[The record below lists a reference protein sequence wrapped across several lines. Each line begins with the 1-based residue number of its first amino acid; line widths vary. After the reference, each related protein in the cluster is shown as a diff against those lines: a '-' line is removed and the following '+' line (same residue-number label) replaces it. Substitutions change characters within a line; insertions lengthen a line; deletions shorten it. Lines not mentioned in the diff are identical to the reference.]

1 MKKQKTYDDDD
12 GRTIADMSGVGRSGM
27 FTFRSFKKNSTFRK
41 PDDEEAPKEDYTSDQ
56 RKAAVGGALSAA
68 LLIAGAFIGA
78 GEQHRNQQKEGKPAF
93 ALVGAADRT
102 ALFANID
109 FGAARSAIH
118 ADFSLRFSLHRV

>member
-12 GRTIADMSGVGRSGM
+12 GRTIADMSGVGRSG
-27 FTFRSFKKNSTFRK
+27 TFRK

-78 GEQHRNQQKEGKPAF
+78 GAIVI
-93 ALVGAADRT
+93 ALLT
-102 ALFANID
+102 LIW
-109 FGAARSAIH
+109 H
-118 ADFSLRFSLHRV
+118 

>member
-41 PDDEEAPKEDYTSDQ
+41 PDDEEAPQEDYTRDQ

-78 GEQHRNQQKEGKPAF
+78 GAIVI
-93 ALVGAADRT
+93 ALLT
-102 ALFANID
+102 LIW
-109 FGAARSAIH
+109 H
-118 ADFSLRFSLHRV
+118 

>member
-27 FTFRSFKKNSTFRK
+27 FTFRSFKKNSTFRT
-41 PDDEEAPKEDYTSDQ
+41 PDDDETPQEDYTRDQ

-78 GEQHRNQQKEGKPAF
+78 GAIVI
-93 ALVGAADRT
+93 ALLT
-102 ALFANID
+102 LIW
-109 FGAARSAIH
+109 H
-118 ADFSLRFSLHRV
+118 

>member
-27 FTFRSFKKNSTFRK
+27 FTFRSFKK
-41 PDDEEAPKEDYTSDQ
+41 DYTRDQ

-78 GEQHRNQQKEGKPAF
+78 GAIVI
-93 ALVGAADRT
+93 ALLT
-102 ALFANID
+102 LIW
-109 FGAARSAIH
+109 H
-118 ADFSLRFSLHRV
+118 

>member
-41 PDDEEAPKEDYTSDQ
+41 PDDDDETPQEDYTRDQ

-68 LLIAGAFIGA
+68 LLIALAFIGA
-78 GEQHRNQQKEGKPAF
+78 GAIVI
-93 ALVGAADRT
+93 ALLT
-102 ALFANID
+102 LIW
-109 FGAARSAIH
+109 H
-118 ADFSLRFSLHRV
+118 